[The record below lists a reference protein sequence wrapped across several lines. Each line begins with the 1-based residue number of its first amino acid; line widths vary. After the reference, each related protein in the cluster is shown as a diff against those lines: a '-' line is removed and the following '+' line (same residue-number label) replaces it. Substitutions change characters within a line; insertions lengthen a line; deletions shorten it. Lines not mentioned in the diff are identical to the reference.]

1 MSFTIIKTSYSQ
13 IGKDKFNRANY
24 KTAKLNREI
33 EKFSFSDVV
42 RLKELFH
49 LISGFAFKSID
60 YVSVGIPLVRI
71 GDLNGYTINY
81 ENMVNL
87 PEEFYEEQKYE
98 NYRIQ
103 KNDIL
108 VSLTGDGNIKCIVVK
123 DDKEILLNQRVAI
136 LRAKRKLNI
145 NFYYWLLN
153 SNYVKKQF
161 AYFSNGKSQLNIS
174 PFDLLNIFVPVID
187 NKVQN
192 DFTKKIKPFEKQIS
206 DNILLLK
213 NKGTIIDIILA
224 NHFKYDYDKFNSLK
238 KKIFFPSFSQYGNN
252 ADIRFS
258 AKFHRPA
265 GEFVYQELL
274 SRPNKKIKNCLIIPM
289 ITGQGIETTDYDE
302 SGDYVYVSMADISSW
317 ELDLTDIKY
326 VSNDYT
332 IRKLAKKIKGLKT
345 PVSTEI
351 SVNDIVMMRSGEGGI
366 GKVAIIKDDVKGIFC
381 DFIIRMRFDE
391 SVINPEFAY
400 LYFRSQYFQYLIEIN
415 KKGLGNNTNI
425 FPNQVQEFPI
435 PDIQLSEQQE
445 IIDMI
450 NTEIDRQKEIEKQI
464 DEKKNEIKEMLD
476 KILK

>member
-1 MSFTIIKTSYSQ
+1 MSFTIIKTSFSQ
-13 IGKDKFNRANY
+13 IGKDKFNRENY

-33 EKFSFSDVV
+33 EKFHFSDVV
-42 RLKELFH
+42 RLKELFC

-87 PEEFYEEQKYE
+87 PEEFYNEHKYE
-98 NYRIQ
+98 NYRIR

-123 DDKEILLNQRVAI
+123 DNKKILLNQRVAI
-136 LRAKRKLNI
+136 LRAKGKLNI

-161 AYFSNGKSQLNIS
+161 TYFSNGKSQLNIS

-192 DFTKKIKPFEKQIS
+192 EFTKNIKPFEKQIN

-213 NKGTIIDIILA
+213 NKSTIIDIILA
-224 NHFKYDYDKFNSLK
+224 NHFKYNYDKFNALK
-238 KKIFFPSFSQYGNN
+238 KNIFHSSFSQYGNN
-252 ADIRFS
+252 VDTRFS
-258 AKFHRPA
+258 VKFHRPA

-274 SRPNKKIKNCLIIPM
+274 NRPNKKIKNCLIIPM

-302 SGDYVYVSMADISSW
+302 SGDYIYVSMADISSW

-326 VSNDYT
+326 VSNDYA
-332 IRKLAKKIKGLKT
+332 IRKLTKKIKGLKT
-345 PVSTEI
+345 PVSAEI

-366 GKVAIIKDDVKGIFC
+366 GKVAIIKDDVKGIFS

-400 LYFRSQYFQYLIEIN
+400 FYFRSQYFQYLVEIN

-435 PDIQLSEQQE
+435 PDISLSEQQQ

-450 NTEIDRQKEIEKQI
+450 NTELNKQDIIRKQISEKKYEIEQI
-464 DEKKNEIKEMLD
+464 LFSITK
-476 KILK
+476 